1 MVICQILHLIFR
13 YSPLGAN
20 IDNFLSILVIV
31 VVIVFVIE
39 KIDHEYDYDHDNDFF
54 ASEVWQKI

>member
-1 MVICQILHLIFR
+1 MLGAN
-13 YSPLGAN
+13 GAN

-31 VVIVFVIE
+31 VVVVIE